1 MIVTLDDN
9 RLPLFKRISV
19 KNDDAIASNR
29 GQNGGFNADRSYK
42 KDEYTLEYDF
52 IDIAEYNIIKNLYDQ
67 QFATGTF
74 YTFRV
79 IDSDYPVAKQV
90 YIAPQSIVPRFAGR
104 TIEGYTLTLI
114 EK

>member
-9 RLPLFKRISV
+9 RLPIFKRIKV
-19 KNDDAIASNR
+19 DNDDAIATNR
-29 GQNGGFNADRSYK
+29 GQNGGFNADRSFK
-42 KDEYTLEYDF
+42 KDQYTLEYDF
-52 IDIAEYNIIKNLYDQ
+52 FDIADYNTVKMLYEQ

-79 IDSDYPVAKQV
+79 IDSDYPIAKQV
-90 YIAPQSIVPRFAGR
+90 YIAPQSIVPRFSGKV
-104 TIEGYTLTLI
+104 IEGYTLVLI

>member
-9 RLPLFKRISV
+9 RLPLFKRISI

-29 GQNGGFNADRSYK
+29 GQNGGFNADRSFQ

-52 IDIAEYNIIKNLYDQ
+52 FDIGDYNTIEQLYNQ
-67 QFATGTF
+67 QFALGTF

-79 IDSDYPVAKQV
+79 IDSEYPIAKQV
-90 YIAPQSIVPRFAGR
+90 FIAPQSIVPRFAGK
-104 TIEGYTLTLI
+104 TLEGYTLTLI